1 MSNEKYIT
9 FLLIAGLIKRRCIK
23 MSQYFPKPYRN
34 FGGNIDVKVVLSNY
48 ATKTDVK
55 DATGI
60 DTSNFALKSNLT
72 NLKTE
77 VDKID
82 VAKLKTVPAGLSK
95 LRNVA
100 KKKVI
105 ENTGYDKLVTKVNNI
120 DDPLKFILKAKYDT
134 DKSDLEKKISDA
146 EKETPD
152 TSGRVKKT
160 DLNSKITEIES
171 KMVSG
176 LATNSALTKFENKIP
191 DIYKKNRL

>member
-9 FLLIAGLIKRRCIK
+9 FLLIAGLIKRHCIK

-191 DIYKKNRL
+191 DI

>member
-9 FLLIAGLIKRRCIK
+9 FLLIAGLIKRHCIK
-23 MSQYFPKPYRN
+23 MSQYFPKPYRS

-120 DDPLKFILKAKYDT
+120 DDPLKFVLKAKYDT

-191 DIYKKNRL
+191 DI